1 MEEYSKIVKQCK
13 RENDFINELQ
23 LDLDAL
29 QVDCRL
35 AKIPQSELK
44 TDPAG
49 TLDVLIK
56 NTEVQYSKILEE
68 KSLNNIILYDNVNN
82 IDNELNKIFEYQLN
96 CQLLKE
102 KPYVTCIAVDYST
115 VQSTSSQVSTC
126 TNTYDNY
133 FESVE
138 KYTSLMLNHEL
149 YTVDKILTNDELD
162 YFTVPCDNVNYK
174 ELLWKHL
181 FLNLSKVINFVR
193 RVQAQKNFVTTSFK
207 PKKKAS
213 QENNL
218 KQIINNMNRKLTLLF
233 LEFEED
239 LLHQV
244 VRSIKPTLWNEEN
257 ESDDMIQDLIDPDTQ
272 DNLKSVNFVTTNLD
286 DTIECEI
293 QIVVMSIIPNNFEG
307 ILQDLIA
314 QWKIDQSMVNIFM
327 QVHQNVPDDMKE
339 AYDSATADKLEIITK
354 YWSQYVTSNSHLFFF

>member
-13 RENDFINELQ
+13 RENNFINELQ

-29 QVDCRL
+29 EVDCRL

-174 ELLWKHL
+174 ELL
-181 FLNLSKVINFVR
+181 
-193 RVQAQKNFVTTSFK
+193 
-207 PKKKAS
+207 
-213 QENNL
+213 
-218 KQIINNMNRKLTLLF
+218 
-233 LEFEED
+233 
-239 LLHQV
+239 
-244 VRSIKPTLWNEEN
+244 
-257 ESDDMIQDLIDPDTQ
+257 
-272 DNLKSVNFVTTNLD
+272 
-286 DTIECEI
+286 
-293 QIVVMSIIPNNFEG
+293 
-307 ILQDLIA
+307 
-314 QWKIDQSMVNIFM
+314 
-327 QVHQNVPDDMKE
+327 
-339 AYDSATADKLEIITK
+339 
-354 YWSQYVTSNSHLFFF
+354 